1 MNTIIKFRAW
11 DKTKNKMVKVGE
23 LRWKERGTFI
33 GGGDTW
39 FADNLMVLAETWSK
53 DVMQFT
59 GLKDKN
65 GKDIYEGDILQFKSQ
80 SLLDSWAGKKMA
92 TMVARIYWNQEELA
106 FYIINK
112 KAEFKPNMRTDNN
125 QFEIIGNI
133 YENPNLIK

>member
-1 MNTIIKFRAW
+1 MNRQIKFRAW
-11 DKTKNKMVKVGE
+11 HYFSKTFLTINNLIINPDSNE
-23 LRWKERGTFI
+23 II
-33 GGGDTW
+33 GVEDINGD
-39 FADNLMVLAETWSK
+39 AYDISEAGVALLES
-53 DVMQFT
+53 T
-59 GLKDKN
+59 GLQDKD

-112 KAEFKPNMRTDNN
+112 KADFKPNMRTDNN

-133 YENPNLIK
+133 YENPSLVE